1 MMKWTRPRRAN
12 GSMRVKKQNKVGF
25 SKQEQSKAEARVK
38 WRIVAK
44 VSWCRWNR
52 MAVVTLNRIT
62 EK

>member
-1 MMKWTRPRRAN
+1 
-12 GSMRVKKQNKVGF
+12 MRVKKQNKVGF